1 MRPTNPSAARAPM
14 LFPTFNFLLFFLV
27 VFGASWALLRWPQW
41 RKYFLIAASYF
52 FYAYWNWKFMGLL
65 LASTLINYTGAI
77 MVARTDHPGWRKV
90 WVGITVALNLGILGF
105 FKYYGFFLEQL
116 ADVLAEVGWE
126 RDLLLMEII
135 LPVGISF
142 FTFQG
147 ISYVVDV
154 HRERIEPRRDLADVM
169 LYISFFP
176 QLVAGPIVRASD
188 FMPQLNQPPDP
199 RRVLASLGI
208 LLILWGLFKKQIVA
222 SYLAIDLADKV
233 FFDPARYG
241 TIDLLI
247 GIWAYAVQIYCDF
260 SAYSDIAIGVAA
272 LLGYTF
278 PRNFD
283 QPYRALSLSDFWRR
297 WHISLSSWLRDYLYI
312 PLGGNKRG
320 RTRTYLNLAITML
333 LGGLWHGAAWK
344 FVIWGALHGG
354 GLAVERMLG
363 IARSARGWVGH
374 RALSIFL
381 VFHFVCLCWIF
392 FRATDMEQ
400 ALVYI
405 QGFANF
411 TAPELLKPLSLVLI
425 AVGMA
430 IHFTPRNTLS
440 RLEHLFDRLP
450 AVAKGLVAGI
460 FISIIDAFGLDDAAP
475 FIYFQ
480 F

>member
-1 MRPTNPSAARAPM
+1 M
-14 LFPTFNFLLFFLV
+14 LFPTFNFLLFFIV
-27 VFGASWALLRWPQW
+27 VFGAAWGLSRYPAG

-52 FYAYWNWKFMGLL
+52 FYGFWNWRFMGLL
-65 LASTLINYTGAI
+65 FASTLINYIGAR
-77 MVARTDHPGWRKV
+77 MVARTAHAGHRKL
-90 WVGITVALNLGILGF
+90 WLGLTIALNLVILGF
-105 FKYYGFFLEQL
+105 FKYYGFFIEQL
-116 ADVLAEVGWE
+116 GDLLNEIGWG
-126 RDLLLMEII
+126 RDLPIFEII

-154 HRERIEPRRDLADVM
+154 HRGRIEARRNFADVM

-188 FMPQLNQPPDP
+188 FLPQLNRQPDP
-199 RRVLASLGI
+199 RNVLASMGL
-208 LLILWGLFKKQIVA
+208 LLIIWGLFKKQIVA
-222 SYLAIDLADKV
+222 GYIAIDLADKV

-247 GIWAYAVQIYCDF
+247 GIWGYAVQIYCDF

-272 LLGYTF
+272 LLGYNF

-283 QPYRALSLSDFWRR
+283 QPYRARSLSDFWRR

-312 PLGGNKRG
+312 PLGGNKNG
-320 RTRTYLNLAITML
+320 RFRTYLNLMLTML

-354 GLAVERMLG
+354 ALAVERAIG
-363 IARSARGWVGH
+363 VARSGRGLVGN
-374 RALSIFL
+374 RLLSIIL

-392 FRATDMEQ
+392 FRATDMDQ
-400 ALVYI
+400 AFVYI
-405 QGFANF
+405 QGFANW

-425 AVGMA
+425 AVGLA
-430 IHFTPRNTLS
+430 IHFTPRDTLG
-440 RLEHLFDRLP
+440 RLETVFDKLP
-450 AVAKGLVAGI
+450 VIGKGLVCGLI
-460 FISIIDAFGLDDAAP
+460 ITVIDAFGLDDAAP